1 MSGTKNNQFNKNG
14 KIEFARFAFSVIVML
29 FHVYQTIGFKSYDY
43 FGQPTFFLNGWF
55 GVEFFFV
62 VSGYLMAASAFKNQ
76 SNNTEL
82 SKDTFS
88 FMRKKVMAVLPY
100 HLVVFTVSFI
110 YLAIVKRVDFL
121 GFVKLFVEA
130 IPNFFLI
137 QRSGLT
143 NRDVLGLE
151 WYISDMLIAMLIL
164 YPFLR
169 RFYNQFSKIVSPVL
183 SLLIVG
189 YLIKTTGA
197 LNGTLSW
204 SVLVSKTLLRAIAEI
219 CAGVF
224 VFEVCRNLKEL
235 KFSKRDKIIL
245 TILEIFSYVMV
256 IGFIAG
262 NYPKSYAG
270 TILIFVCIA
279 ICLSFSDVT
288 YGKTIF
294 NNKVVYY
301 LGSLSLPLYL
311 CHSIMRTYAG
321 FLFREEHLG
330 FGGTVVVFLIVSSA
344 YAIVTSFVAK
354 ALGKAINS
362 KIAKLT
368 NN

>member
-1 MSGTKNNQFNKNG
+1 MKSTASNLKNG
-14 KIEFARFAFSVIVML
+14 KIEFARFAFSVIVMF

-43 FGQPTFFLNGWF
+43 FGQPTFFKNGWF

-62 VSGYLMAASAFKNQ
+62 VSGYLMAASAFKKQNSQ
-76 SNNTEL
+76 AEL

-88 FMRKKVMAVLPY
+88 FMRKKIMAVLPY
-100 HLVVFTVSFI
+100 HLIVFIVSFI
-110 YLAIVKRVDFL
+110 YLAIVKHVDFL
-121 GFVKLFVEA
+121 GFVKLFVES
-130 IPNFFLI
+130 IPNFLLV

-164 YPFLR
+164 YPLLR

-197 LNGTLSW
+197 LNGTLDW

-224 VFEVCRNLKEL
+224 VFEVCRDLKKL
-235 KFSKRDKIIL
+235 KFSKKDKVVL
-245 TILEIFSYVMV
+245 TVLEIFSYVMV
-256 IGFIAG
+256 IGFVAG

-279 ICLSFSDVT
+279 VCLSFSDIT
-288 YGKTIF
+288 YGKSIF

-330 FGGTVVVFLIVSSA
+330 FGGTVTVFLIVSSA

-354 ALGKAINS
+354 VLGKAINKKIT
-362 KIAKLT
+362 KIA